1 MKDLAGLAIILL
13 YLAIILLYRAI
24 NIALPVLVLVAVI
37 KFIFA

>member
-13 YLAIILLYRAI
+13 YIAL
-24 NIALPVLVLVAVI
+24 NIVLPVLLLVALL